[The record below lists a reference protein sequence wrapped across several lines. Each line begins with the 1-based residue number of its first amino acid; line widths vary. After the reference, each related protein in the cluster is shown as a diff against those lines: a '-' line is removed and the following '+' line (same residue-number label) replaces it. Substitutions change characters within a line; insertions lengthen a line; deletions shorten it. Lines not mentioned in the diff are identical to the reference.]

1 MSIKVRESI
10 SNLQTYNVGG
20 RSDLSSDWECFD
32 WNESEFPPSNKVF
45 EVMKSFYRYERYP
58 DITAKE
64 LKIKLSGY
72 VGLPTQFIEVYNG
85 SDDALKDIITVFVD
99 KDTRVLSYQPS
110 YTQVNTFITT
120 NTDKYIKANI
130 LDPLGDH
137 VYNFN
142 LCAGVDVVYLVNP
155 NNPTGKLLEVDK
167 IEELVNTYPDVL
179 FIVDEAYYEFAK
191 TSCCHLVVS
200 HKNLIVTRTFS
211 KAFGLASVRLGYCMG
226 HPDTLEHLKKIRNG
240 KAVNTLAQLCGI
252 AALDDLDYLD
262 SRIREMNDA
271 KKFFIDNL
279 PHQYNAVDSQTN
291 FILLKT
297 PDSEKL
303 LNRMKDNKILIRDRS
318 SFDNLQ
324 NCVRITIGSK
334 KQIIRV
340 LDVIN
345 YA

>member
-1 MSIKVRESI
+1 MGIKFRQSIN
-10 SNLQTYNVGG
+10 NLQTYNVGG

-32 WNESEFPPSNKVF
+32 WNESEFPPTNKVF

-58 DITAKE
+58 DITAKL
-64 LKIKLSGY
+64 LKSKLSDY
-72 VGLPTQFIEVYNG
+72 VSLPVDFIEVYNG

-99 KDTRVLSYQPS
+99 RETHVLSYQPS

-120 NTDKYIKANI
+120 NTENYMKVNIKN
-130 LDPLGDH
+130 PLGEHEYD
-137 VYNFN
+137 FN
-142 LCAGVDVVYLVNP
+142 YCKVANVVYLVNP
-155 NNPTGKLLEVDK
+155 NNPTGKLLAVDD
-167 IEELVNTYPDVL
+167 IEKLLKTYPDTL

-191 TSCCHLVVS
+191 QSCSHLVVS

-226 HPDTLEHLKKIRNG
+226 HPDTLSHLRKIRNG
-240 KAVNTLAQLCGI
+240 KAVNSLAQLCGI

-262 SRIREMNDA
+262 SRIDEMNDA
-271 KKFFIDNL
+271 KKFFVDNL
-279 PHQYNAVDSQTN
+279 PHEYYAVDSQTN
-291 FILLKT
+291 FVLLKT
-297 PDSEKL
+297 PDSKKL
-303 LNRMKDNKILIRDRS
+303 LNKMKDNKILIRDRS
-318 SFDNLQ
+318 SFDNLE

-345 YA
+345 A

>member
-1 MSIKVRESI
+1 MGIKFRQSIN
-10 SNLQTYNVGG
+10 NLQTYNVGG

-32 WNESEFPPSNKVF
+32 WNESEFPPTNKVF

-58 DITAKE
+58 DITAKL
-64 LKIKLSGY
+64 LKSKLSDY
-72 VGLPTQFIEVYNG
+72 VSLPVDFIEVYNG

-99 KDTRVLSYQPS
+99 RETHVLSYQPS

-120 NTDKYIKANI
+120 NTENYMKVNIKN
-130 LDPLGDH
+130 PLGEHEYDFDYCK
-137 VYNFN
+137 VAN
-142 LCAGVDVVYLVNP
+142 VVYLVNP
-155 NNPTGKLLEVDK
+155 NNPTGKLLAVDE
-167 IEELVNTYPDVL
+167 IEKLLKTYPDTL

-191 TSCCHLVVS
+191 QSCSHLVVS

-226 HPDTLEHLKKIRNG
+226 HPDTLSHLRKIRNG
-240 KAVNTLAQLCGI
+240 KAVNSLAQLCGV

-262 SRIREMNDA
+262 SRIDEMNDA
-271 KKFFIDNL
+271 KKFFVDNL
-279 PHQYNAVDSQTN
+279 PHEYYAVDSQTN
-291 FILLKT
+291 FVLLKT
-297 PDSEKL
+297 PDSKKL
-303 LNRMKDNKILIRDRS
+303 LNKMKDNKILIRDRS
-318 SFDNLQ
+318 SFDNLE

-345 YA
+345 A

>member
-1 MSIKVRESI
+1 MGIKFRQSIN
-10 SNLQTYNVGG
+10 NLQTYNVGG

-32 WNESEFPPSNKVF
+32 WNESEFPPTNKVF

-58 DITAKE
+58 DITAKL
-64 LKIKLSGY
+64 LKNKLSDY
-72 VGLPTQFIEVYNG
+72 VSLPVDFIEVYNG

-99 KDTRVLSYQPS
+99 RETHVLSYQPS

-120 NTDKYIKANI
+120 NTENYMKVNIKN
-130 LDPLGDH
+130 PLGEHEYD
-137 VYNFN
+137 FN
-142 LCAGVDVVYLVNP
+142 YCKVANVVYLVNP
-155 NNPTGKLLEVDK
+155 NNPTGKLLAVDE
-167 IEELVNTYPDVL
+167 IEKLLKTYPDTL

-191 TSCCHLVVS
+191 QSCSHLVVS

-226 HPDTLEHLKKIRNG
+226 HPDTLSHLRKIRNG
-240 KAVNTLAQLCGI
+240 KAVNSLAQLCGI

-262 SRIREMNDA
+262 SRIDEMNDA
-271 KKFFIDNL
+271 KKFFVDNL
-279 PHQYNAVDSQTN
+279 PHEYYAVDSQTN
-291 FILLKT
+291 FVLLKT
-297 PDSEKL
+297 PDSKKL
-303 LNRMKDNKILIRDRS
+303 LNKMKDNKILIRDRS
-318 SFDNLQ
+318 SFDNLE

-345 YA
+345 A

>member
-1 MSIKVRESI
+1 MPIKVRKSI

-32 WNESEFPPSNKVF
+32 WNESEFPPTNKVF

-58 DITAKE
+58 DITAKQ
-64 LKIKLSGY
+64 LKNKLSEY
-72 VGLPTQFIEVYNG
+72 VSLPVDFIEVYNG

-99 KDTRVLSYQPS
+99 RDTKVLSYQPS

-120 NTDKYIKANI
+120 NTENYMKVNIK
-130 LDPLGDH
+130 DPLGKHEYD
-137 VYNFN
+137 FN
-142 LCAGVDVVYLVNP
+142 YCKINEVVYLVNP
-155 NNPTGKLLEVDK
+155 NNPTGKLLPVEE
-167 IEELVNTYPDVL
+167 IEKLVKTYPNTL

-191 TSCCHLVVS
+191 QSCSHLVVS

-226 HPDTLEHLKKIRNG
+226 HPDTLSHIRKIRNG
-240 KAVNTLAQLCGI
+240 KAVNTLGQLCGI
-252 AALDDLDYLD
+252 AALNDLDYLQ
-262 SRIREMNDA
+262 SRIDEMNDA

-279 PHQYNAVDSQTN
+279 PNYYNALDSDAN
-291 FILLKT
+291 FVLVKT
-297 PDSEKL
+297 PDSKKL
-303 LNRMKDNKILIRDRS
+303 LEKMKENKILIRDRS
-318 SFDNLQ
+318 AFDNLE

-340 LDVIN
+340 LDVMTN
-345 YA
+345 

>member
-1 MSIKVRESI
+1 MPIKVRKSI

-32 WNESEFPPSNKVF
+32 WNESEFPPTNKVF

-58 DITAKE
+58 DITAKQ
-64 LKIKLSGY
+64 LKNKLSEY
-72 VGLPTQFIEVYNG
+72 VSLPVDFIEVYNG

-120 NTDKYIKANI
+120 NTEHYEKINI
-130 LDPLGDH
+130 QDPLGEHYYDFDH
-137 VYNFN
+137 
-142 LCAGVDVVYLVNP
+142 CKSADVVYLVNP
-155 NNPTGKLLEVDK
+155 NNPTGKLLPVKD
-167 IEELVNTYPDVL
+167 IEKLVKQYPNTL

-191 TSCCHLVVS
+191 QSCTHLVVS

-211 KAFGLASVRLGYCMG
+211 KAFGLASVRLGYCMA
-226 HPDTLEHLKKIRNG
+226 HPDTLSDVRKIRNG
-240 KAVNTLAQLCGI
+240 KAVNALGQLCGI
-252 AALDDLDYLD
+252 AALNDLDYLQ
-262 SRIREMNDA
+262 SRIDEMNDA

-279 PHQYNAVDSQTN
+279 PNYYHAVSSDAN
-291 FILLKT
+291 FVLVKT
-297 PDSEKL
+297 PDSKKVL
-303 LNRMKDNKILIRDRS
+303 DKMKENKILIRDRS
-318 SFDNLQ
+318 AFENLE

-340 LDVIN
+340 LDVMTN
-345 YA
+345 

>member
-1 MSIKVRESI
+1 MGIKFRQSIN
-10 SNLQTYNVGG
+10 NLQTYNVGG

-32 WNESEFPPSNKVF
+32 WNESEFPPTNKVF

-58 DITAKE
+58 DITAKL
-64 LKIKLSGY
+64 LKSKLSDY
-72 VGLPTQFIEVYNG
+72 VSLPVDFIEVYNG

-99 KDTRVLSYQPS
+99 RETHVLSYQPS

-120 NTDKYIKANI
+120 NTENYMKVNIKN
-130 LDPLGDH
+130 PLGEHEYDFDYCK
-137 VYNFN
+137 VAN
-142 LCAGVDVVYLVNP
+142 VVYLVNP
-155 NNPTGKLLEVDK
+155 NNPTGKLLAVDE
-167 IEELVNTYPDVL
+167 IEKLLKTYPDTL

-191 TSCCHLVVS
+191 QSCSHLVVS

-226 HPDTLEHLKKIRNG
+226 HPDTLSHLRKIRNG
-240 KAVNTLAQLCGI
+240 KAVNALAQLCGV

-262 SRIREMNDA
+262 SRIDEMNDA
-271 KKFFIDNL
+271 KKFFVDNL
-279 PHQYNAVDSQTN
+279 PHEYYAVDSQTN
-291 FILLKT
+291 FVLLKT
-297 PDSEKL
+297 PDSKKL
-303 LNRMKDNKILIRDRS
+303 LNKMKDNKILIRDRS
-318 SFDNLQ
+318 SFDNLE

-345 YA
+345 A

>member
-1 MSIKVRESI
+1 MGIKFRQSIN
-10 SNLQTYNVGG
+10 NLQTYNVGG

-32 WNESEFPPSNKVF
+32 WNESEFPPTNKVF

-58 DITAKE
+58 DITAKL
-64 LKIKLSGY
+64 LKSKLSDY
-72 VGLPTQFIEVYNG
+72 VSLPVDFIEVYNG

-99 KDTRVLSYQPS
+99 RETHVLSYQPS

-120 NTDKYIKANI
+120 NTENYMKVNIKNPLSEHEYDFNYCKVAN
-130 LDPLGDH
+130 
-137 VYNFN
+137 
-142 LCAGVDVVYLVNP
+142 VVYLVNP
-155 NNPTGKLLEVDK
+155 NNPTGKLLAVDE
-167 IEELVNTYPDVL
+167 IEKLLKTYPDTL

-191 TSCCHLVVS
+191 QSCSHLVVS

-226 HPDTLEHLKKIRNG
+226 HPDTLSHLRKIRNG
-240 KAVNTLAQLCGI
+240 KAVNSLAQLCGV

-262 SRIREMNDA
+262 SRIDEMNDA
-271 KKFFIDNL
+271 KKFFVDNL
-279 PHQYNAVDSQTN
+279 PHEYYAVDSQTN
-291 FILLKT
+291 FVLLKT
-297 PDSEKL
+297 PDSKKL
-303 LNRMKDNKILIRDRS
+303 LNKMKDNKILIRDRS
-318 SFDNLQ
+318 SFDNLE

-345 YA
+345 A

>member
-1 MSIKVRESI
+1 MPIKVRKSI

-32 WNESEFPPSNKVF
+32 WNESEFPPTNKVF

-58 DITAKE
+58 DITATQ
-64 LKIKLSGY
+64 LKNKLSEY
-72 VGLPTQFIEVYNG
+72 VPLPVDFIEVYNG

-99 KDTRVLSYQPS
+99 KDTHVLSYQPS

-120 NTDKYIKANI
+120 NTENYMKVNIK
-130 LDPLGDH
+130 DPLGKHEYDFDYCK
-137 VYNFN
+137 VNE
-142 LCAGVDVVYLVNP
+142 VVYLVNP
-155 NNPTGKLLEVDK
+155 NNPTGKLLPV
-167 IEELVNTYPDVL
+167 EEIKKLVKTYPNTL

-191 TSCCHLVVS
+191 QSCSHLVVS

-226 HPDTLEHLKKIRNG
+226 HPDTLSHIRKIRNG
-240 KAVNTLAQLCGI
+240 KAVNTLGQLCGI
-252 AALDDLDYLD
+252 AALNDLDYLQ
-262 SRIREMNDA
+262 SRIDEMNDA

-279 PHQYNAVDSQTN
+279 PNYYNALDSDAN
-291 FILLKT
+291 FVLVKT
-297 PDSEKL
+297 PDSKKL
-303 LNRMKDNKILIRDRS
+303 LEKMKENKILIRDRS
-318 SFDNLQ
+318 AFDNLE

-340 LDVIN
+340 LDVMTN
-345 YA
+345 

>member
-1 MSIKVRESI
+1 MGIKFRQSIN
-10 SNLQTYNVGG
+10 NLQTYNVGG

-32 WNESEFPPSNKVF
+32 WNESEFPPTNKVF

-58 DITAKE
+58 DITAKL
-64 LKIKLSGY
+64 LKSKLSEY
-72 VGLPTQFIEVYNG
+72 VSLPVDFIEVYNG

-99 KDTRVLSYQPS
+99 KETHVLSYQPS

-120 NTDKYIKANI
+120 NTENYMKVNIKN
-130 LDPLGDH
+130 PLGDH
-137 VYNFN
+137 EYDFDYCKVAN
-142 LCAGVDVVYLVNP
+142 VVYLVNP
-155 NNPTGKLLEVDK
+155 NNPTGKLLSVDE
-167 IEELVNTYPDVL
+167 IEKLLKTYPDTL

-191 TSCCHLVVS
+191 QSCSHLVIS

-226 HPDTLEHLKKIRNG
+226 HPDTLSHLRKIRNG
-240 KAVNTLAQLCGI
+240 KAVNALAQLCGV

-262 SRIREMNDA
+262 SRIDEMNDA
-271 KKFFIDNL
+271 KKFFVDNL
-279 PHQYNAVDSQTN
+279 PHEYHAVDSQTN
-291 FILLKT
+291 FVLLKT
-297 PDSEKL
+297 PDSKKL
-303 LNRMKDNKILIRDRS
+303 LNKMKDNKILIRDRS
-318 SFDNLQ
+318 SFDNLE

-345 YA
+345 A

>member
-1 MSIKVRESI
+1 MGIKFRQSIN
-10 SNLQTYNVGG
+10 NLQTYNVGG

-32 WNESEFPPSNKVF
+32 WNESEFPPTNKVF

-58 DITAKE
+58 DITAKL
-64 LKIKLSGY
+64 LKSKLSDY
-72 VGLPTQFIEVYNG
+72 VSLPVDFIEVYNG

-99 KDTRVLSYQPS
+99 KETHVLSYQPS

-120 NTDKYIKANI
+120 NTENYMKVNIKN
-130 LDPLGDH
+130 PLGEHEYDFDYCK
-137 VYNFN
+137 VAN
-142 LCAGVDVVYLVNP
+142 VVYLVNP
-155 NNPTGKLLEVDK
+155 NNPTGKLLAVDE
-167 IEELVNTYPDVL
+167 IEKLLKTYPDTL

-191 TSCCHLVVS
+191 QSCSHLVVS

-226 HPDTLEHLKKIRNG
+226 HPDTLSHLRKIRNG
-240 KAVNTLAQLCGI
+240 KAVNALAQLCGV

-262 SRIREMNDA
+262 SRIDEMNDA
-271 KKFFIDNL
+271 KKFFVDNL
-279 PHQYNAVDSQTN
+279 PHEYYAVDSQTN
-291 FILLKT
+291 FVLLKT
-297 PDSEKL
+297 PDSKKL
-303 LNRMKDNKILIRDRS
+303 LNKMKDNKILIRDRS
-318 SFDNLQ
+318 SFDNLE

-345 YA
+345 A

>member
-1 MSIKVRESI
+1 MGIKFRQSIN
-10 SNLQTYNVGG
+10 NLQTYNVGG

-32 WNESEFPPSNKVF
+32 WNESEFPPTNKVF

-58 DITAKE
+58 DITAKL
-64 LKIKLSGY
+64 LKSKLSDY
-72 VGLPTQFIEVYNG
+72 VSLPVDFIEVYNG

-99 KDTRVLSYQPS
+99 RETHVLSYQPS

-120 NTDKYIKANI
+120 NTENYMKVNIKN
-130 LDPLGDH
+130 PLGEHEYDFDYCK
-137 VYNFN
+137 VAN
-142 LCAGVDVVYLVNP
+142 VVYLVNP
-155 NNPTGKLLEVDK
+155 NNPTGKLLAVDE
-167 IEELVNTYPDVL
+167 IEKLLKTYPDTL

-191 TSCCHLVVS
+191 QSCSHLVVS

-226 HPDTLEHLKKIRNG
+226 HPDTLSHLRKIRNG
-240 KAVNTLAQLCGI
+240 KAVNSLAQLCGI

-262 SRIREMNDA
+262 SRIDEMNDA
-271 KKFFIDNL
+271 KKFFVDNL
-279 PHQYNAVDSQTN
+279 PHEYYAVDSQTN
-291 FILLKT
+291 FVLLKT
-297 PDSEKL
+297 PDSKKL
-303 LNRMKDNKILIRDRS
+303 LNKMKDNKILIRDRS
-318 SFDNLQ
+318 SFDNLE

-345 YA
+345 A

>member
-1 MSIKVRESI
+1 MPIKVRKSI

-32 WNESEFPPSNKVF
+32 WNESEFPPTNKVF

-58 DITAKE
+58 DITAKQ
-64 LKIKLSGY
+64 LKNKLSEY
-72 VGLPTQFIEVYNG
+72 VSLPVDFIEVYNG

-120 NTDKYIKANI
+120 NTEHYEKINI
-130 LDPLGDH
+130 QDPLGEHHYDFD
-137 VYNFN
+137 Y
-142 LCAGVDVVYLVNP
+142 CKSADVVYLVNP
-155 NNPTGKLLEVDK
+155 NNPTGKLLPVKE
-167 IEELVNTYPDVL
+167 IEKLVKQYPDTL

-191 TSCCHLVVS
+191 QSCTHLVVS

-211 KAFGLASVRLGYCMG
+211 KAFGLASVRLGYCMA
-226 HPDTLEHLKKIRNG
+226 HPDTLSDVRKIRNG
-240 KAVNTLAQLCGI
+240 KAVNALGQLCGI
-252 AALDDLDYLD
+252 AALNDLDYLQ
-262 SRIREMNDA
+262 SRIDEMNDA

-279 PHQYNAVDSQTN
+279 PNYYQAVNSDAN
-291 FILLKT
+291 FVLVKT
-297 PDSEKL
+297 PDSKKVLEKM
-303 LNRMKDNKILIRDRS
+303 RENKILIRDRS
-318 SFDNLQ
+318 TFENLE

-340 LDVIN
+340 LDVMTN
-345 YA
+345 

>member
-1 MSIKVRESI
+1 MGIKVRKSI

-32 WNESEFPPSNKVF
+32 WNESEFPPTNKVF

-58 DITAKE
+58 DITATQ
-64 LKIKLSGY
+64 LKNKLSEY
-72 VGLPTQFIEVYNG
+72 VSLPVDFIEVYNG

-99 KDTRVLSYQPS
+99 KDTHVLSYQPS

-120 NTDKYIKANI
+120 NTENYMKVNIK
-130 LDPLGDH
+130 DPLGKHEYD
-137 VYNFN
+137 FN
-142 LCAGVDVVYLVNP
+142 YCKINEVVYLVNP
-155 NNPTGKLLEVDK
+155 NNPTGKLLPVEE
-167 IEELVNTYPDVL
+167 IEKLVKTYPNTL

-191 TSCCHLVVS
+191 QSCSHLVVS

-226 HPDTLEHLKKIRNG
+226 HPDTLSHIRKIRNG
-240 KAVNTLAQLCGI
+240 KAVNTLGQLCGI
-252 AALDDLDYLD
+252 AALNDLDYLQ
-262 SRIREMNDA
+262 SRIDEMNDA

-279 PHQYNAVDSQTN
+279 PNYYNALDSDAN
-291 FILLKT
+291 FVLVKT
-297 PDSEKL
+297 PDSKKL
-303 LNRMKDNKILIRDRS
+303 LEKMKENKILIRDRS
-318 SFDNLQ
+318 AFDNLE

-340 LDVIN
+340 LDVMTN
-345 YA
+345 

>member
-1 MSIKVRESI
+1 MGIKFRQSIN
-10 SNLQTYNVGG
+10 NLQTYNVGG

-32 WNESEFPPSNKVF
+32 WNESEFPPTNKVF

-58 DITAKE
+58 DITAKL
-64 LKIKLSGY
+64 LKSKLSDY
-72 VGLPTQFIEVYNG
+72 VSLPVDFIEVYNG

-99 KDTRVLSYQPS
+99 KETHVLSYQPS

-120 NTDKYIKANI
+120 NTENYMKVNIKN
-130 LDPLGDH
+130 PLGEHEYDFDYCK
-137 VYNFN
+137 VAN
-142 LCAGVDVVYLVNP
+142 VVYLVNP
-155 NNPTGKLLEVDK
+155 NNPTGKLLAVDE
-167 IEELVNTYPDVL
+167 IEKLLKTYPDTL

-191 TSCCHLVVS
+191 QSCSHLVIS

-226 HPDTLEHLKKIRNG
+226 HPDTLSHLRKIRNG
-240 KAVNTLAQLCGI
+240 KAVNSLAQLCGI

-262 SRIREMNDA
+262 SRIDEMNDA
-271 KKFFIDNL
+271 KKFFVDNL
-279 PHQYNAVDSQTN
+279 PHEYHAVDSQTN
-291 FILLKT
+291 FVLLKT
-297 PDSEKL
+297 PDSKKL
-303 LNRMKDNKILIRDRS
+303 LNKMKDNKILIRDRS
-318 SFDNLQ
+318 SFDNLE

-345 YA
+345 A

>member
-1 MSIKVRESI
+1 MGIKFRQSIN
-10 SNLQTYNVGG
+10 NLQTYNVGG

-32 WNESEFPPSNKVF
+32 WNESEFPPTNKVF

-58 DITAKE
+58 DITAKL
-64 LKIKLSGY
+64 LKRKLSDY
-72 VGLPTQFIEVYNG
+72 VSLPVDFIEVYNG

-99 KDTRVLSYQPS
+99 RETHVLSYQPS

-120 NTDKYIKANI
+120 NTENYMKVNIKN
-130 LDPLGDH
+130 PLGEHEYDFDYCK
-137 VYNFN
+137 VAN
-142 LCAGVDVVYLVNP
+142 VVYLVNP
-155 NNPTGKLLEVDK
+155 NNPTGKLLAVDE
-167 IEELVNTYPDVL
+167 IEKLLKTYPDTL

-191 TSCCHLVVS
+191 QSCSHLVVS

-226 HPDTLEHLKKIRNG
+226 HPDTLSHLRKIRNG
-240 KAVNTLAQLCGI
+240 KAVNSLAQLCGV

-262 SRIREMNDA
+262 SRIDEMNDA
-271 KKFFIDNL
+271 KKFFVDNL
-279 PHQYNAVDSQTN
+279 PHEYYAVDSQTN
-291 FILLKT
+291 FVLLKT
-297 PDSEKL
+297 PDSKKL
-303 LNRMKDNKILIRDRS
+303 LNKMKDNKILIRDRS
-318 SFDNLQ
+318 SFDNLE

-345 YA
+345 A

>member
-1 MSIKVRESI
+1 MGIKFRQSIN
-10 SNLQTYNVGG
+10 NLQTYNVGG

-32 WNESEFPPSNKVF
+32 WNESEFPPTNKVF

-58 DITAKE
+58 DITAKL
-64 LKIKLSGY
+64 LKSKLSEY
-72 VGLPTQFIEVYNG
+72 VSLPIDFIEVYNG

-99 KDTRVLSYQPS
+99 KETHVLYYQPS

-120 NTDKYIKANI
+120 NTENYMKVNIKN
-130 LDPLGDH
+130 PLGDH
-137 VYNFN
+137 EYDFDYCKVAN
-142 LCAGVDVVYLVNP
+142 VVYLVNP
-155 NNPTGKLLEVDK
+155 NNPTGKLLAVDE
-167 IEELVNTYPDVL
+167 IEKLLKTYPDTL

-191 TSCCHLVVS
+191 QSCSHLVVS

-226 HPDTLEHLKKIRNG
+226 HPDTLSHLRKIRNG
-240 KAVNTLAQLCGI
+240 KAVNALAQLCGV

-262 SRIREMNDA
+262 SRIDEMNDA
-271 KKFFIDNL
+271 KKFFVDNL
-279 PHQYNAVDSQTN
+279 PHGYYAVDSQTN
-291 FILLKT
+291 FVLLKT
-297 PDSEKL
+297 PDSKKL
-303 LNRMKDNKILIRDRS
+303 LNKMKDNKILIRDRS
-318 SFDNLQ
+318 SFDNLE

-345 YA
+345 A

>member
-58 DITAKE
+58 DITAKD

-120 NTDKYIKANI
+120 NTDKYIKVNI

-167 IEELVNTYPDVL
+167 IEELVKTYPDVL

-240 KAVNTLAQLCGI
+240 KAVNTLAQMCGI

-291 FILLKT
+291 FVLLKT